1 MISPAM
7 AVATAGSASS
17 ERAAFAR
24 QARVARSA
32 AVVLDAITFG
42 FITFI
47 VNGVYG
53 VTEITSSSIS
63 ASGSFMTTTTAVT
76 WPWLTLLGLLYF
88 LVSEAMFGASP
99 GKYWMRL
106 KVVRLD
112 GGPLGLGDVIVR
124 NLLKPIDFLPV
135 LYLLGGLLVLVTP
148 GAQRLGDLAAG
159 TTVVYQ
165 HRALELG
172 ATRHSGTTARRALL
186 AALLAALLFTAAFD
200 YFGRPPMFIDG
211 LFKQRLLLNPD
222 LESYLLGQPTWGLGS
237 VTYQLSGRTATEKCS
252 GSIQLSWQLFGW
264 AESTSQLLCVPN

>member
-1 MISPAM
+1 MISPTM
-7 AVATAGSASS
+7 AVAAAGSATS

-32 AVVLDAITFG
+32 ALVLDAIIFG

-47 VNGVYG
+47 VNGAYG
-53 VTEITSSSIS
+53 VREITSSSIL
-63 ASGSFMTTTTAVT
+63 AGGTFMTTTTAVA
-76 WPWLTLLGLLYF
+76 WPWLTLVALLYF
-88 LVSEAMFGASP
+88 TVSEAMFGASP

-112 GGPLGLGDVIVR
+112 GRPLGLGEVIVR

-135 LYLLGGLLVLVTP
+135 LYLLGGLLVLATP

-172 ATRHSGTTARRALL
+172 ATRQSSPSARRALL

-211 LFKQRLLLNPD
+211 LFKQGLLLNPD
-222 LESYLLGQPTWGLGS
+222 LESYSLGQPRWGLGS
-237 VTYQLSGRTATEKCS
+237 VTYPLSGRTATESCS
-252 GSIQLSWQLFGW
+252 GSVQLSWQLFGW
-264 AESTSQLLCVPN
+264 AESTSQLLCVPS

>member
-1 MISPAM
+1 MISPTM
-7 AVATAGSASS
+7 AVAAAGSATS

-32 AVVLDAITFG
+32 ALVLDAIIFG

-47 VNGVYG
+47 VNGAYG
-53 VTEITSSSIS
+53 VTEITSSSIL
-63 ASGSFMTTTTAVT
+63 AGGTFMTTTTAVA
-76 WPWLTLLGLLYF
+76 WPWLTLVALLYF
-88 LVSEAMFGASP
+88 TVSEAMFGASP

-112 GGPLGLGDVIVR
+112 GRKLGLGEVIVR

-135 LYLLGGLLVLVTP
+135 LYLLGGLLVLATP

-165 HRALELG
+165 HRALEPG
-172 ATRHSGTTARRALL
+172 ATRHSGATAKRALL

-211 LFKQRLLLNPD
+211 LFKQGLLLNPD
-222 LESYLLGQPTWGLGS
+222 LESYSLGQPRWGLGS
-237 VTYQLSGRTATEKCS
+237 VTYPLSGRTATESCS
-252 GSIQLSWQLFGW
+252 GSVQLSWQLFGW
-264 AESTSQLLCVPN
+264 AESTSQLLCVPS